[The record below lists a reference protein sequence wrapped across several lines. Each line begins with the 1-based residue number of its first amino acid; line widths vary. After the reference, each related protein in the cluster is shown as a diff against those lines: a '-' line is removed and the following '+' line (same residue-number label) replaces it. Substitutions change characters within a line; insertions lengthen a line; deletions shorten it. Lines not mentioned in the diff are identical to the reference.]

1 MKPFSPIT
9 NFFLR
14 AKFRQSLLD
23 QLTFPEDSKT
33 NVKRWR
39 ETKSVRERETALF
52 LSFFFFGL
60 KLKNVNTVST
70 CGKKTMIVGGWT
82 Y

>member
-1 MKPFSPIT
+1 M
-9 NFFLR
+9 
-14 AKFRQSLLD
+14 
-23 QLTFPEDSKT
+23 SKDG
-33 NVKRWR
+33 VKQ
-39 ETKSVRERETALF
+39 KKKERETALL